1 MSQNDKKLNKLI
13 VELSSIYANVSLL
26 GITLAYLS
34 SFVFDGKNI
43 SYKTVILLI
52 PILIKPI
59 HKVIQVELN
68 KSEGT
73 AYLIT
78 GCLAL
83 LLPICFLAAPLY
95 TLTK

>member
-52 PILIKPI
+52 PILMFLQLFSRAI
-59 HKVIQVELN
+59 VDD
-68 KSEGT
+68 
-73 AYLIT
+73 
-78 GCLAL
+78 LAMSGN
-83 LLPICFLAAPLY
+83 
-95 TLTK
+95 